1 MFAPVMT
8 ATFPRA
14 AVARVATPTRE
25 AWAVVDDVDA
35 CTRECILTDASQ
47 SGGVT
52 SSMTPTPTPSVTLSA
67 TLDAAERGLLDVA
80 KTLVERALDDD
91 GRRRDDKCVES
102 ALVLKKMRAECA
114 TVASALARARR
125 DILGARSKT
134 LDGGSAEKAA
144 LLERCSALEET
155 CGKRA
160 EEVERFA
167 RGEASTGTLDAPPT
181 GVDARAGTTTTT
193 TSMFGALKSAMQTL
207 GLRGGETKERREE
220 AGVASGVSTQR
231 YSREQRAREANSGVQ
246 TRHGRGGGRD
256 EGVRDENDRAGTRA
270 DDEYGSSNELGV
282 RRGTWYAG
290 AAESLARVGSKVIET
305 VVERTPREELLGKRA
320 DVGASASAPSTSS
333 TSISRVGMPKSTADR
348 ERSIRVDAMS
358 ASARLD
364 ASSETL
370 SQCSEILANT
380 EEIGASVLE
389 TLAAQRESLIR
400 SGTAARSA
408 QRNMDEN
415 LQTVKAMNSWT
426 RLGAKPGWSR

>member
-1 MFAPVMT
+1 M
-8 ATFPRA
+8 ATLS
-14 AVARVATPTRE
+14 ATT
-25 AWAVVDDVDA
+25 
-35 CTRECILTDASQ
+35 
-47 SGGVT
+47 
-52 SSMTPTPTPSVTLSA
+52 TLSA

-91 GRRRDDKCVES
+91 GRRRDDDECVES

-114 TVASALARARR
+114 TVASVLARARR

-134 LDGGSAEKAA
+134 LDGGSGEKAA

-181 GVDARAGTTTTT
+181 VGGARAGTTTTT
-193 TSMFGALKSAMQTL
+193 TTTVFGALKSAMQTL

-256 EGVRDENDRAGTRA
+256 EGVRDEDDHRAGTRA

-333 TSISRVGMPKSTADR
+333 TSTSTSRVGMPKSTADR
-348 ERSIRVDAMS
+348 ERSVRVDAMS

>member
-1 MFAPVMT
+1 MDARANAFRDASHSGAIVMT
-8 ATFPRA
+8 
-14 AVARVATPTRE
+14 TPT
-25 AWAVVDDVDA
+25 A
-35 CTRECILTDASQ
+35 
-47 SGGVT
+47 
-52 SSMTPTPTPSVTLSA
+52 PSVTLSA

-91 GRRRDDKCVES
+91 GRRRDDECVES

-181 GVDARAGTTTTT
+181 VGGARAGTTTTT
-193 TSMFGALKSAMQTL
+193 TSVFGALKSAMQTL

-246 TRHGRGGGRD
+246 TRHGRGAGRD
-256 EGVRDENDRAGTRA
+256 SGVRDENDHRAGTRA

-333 TSISRVGMPKSTADR
+333 TSRVGMPKSTADR

>member
-1 MFAPVMT
+1 MDA
-8 ATFPRA
+8 RA
-14 AVARVATPTRE
+14 NAFRDARVTLWRY
-25 AWAVVDDVDA
+25 
-35 CTRECILTDASQ
+35 
-47 SGGVT
+47 T
-52 SSMTPTPTPSVTLSA
+52 SSMTTTPTPSVALSA

-80 KTLVERALDDD
+80 KTLVERALDED
-91 GRRRDDKCVES
+91 GRRRDDKCVEPP

-134 LDGGSAEKAA
+134 LDGGSGEKAA

-181 GVDARAGTTTTT
+181 VGGARAGTTTTT
-193 TSMFGALKSAMQTL
+193 TTTVFGALKSAMQTL

-256 EGVRDENDRAGTRA
+256 EGVRDEDDHRAGTRA

-320 DVGASASAPSTSS
+320 DVGASAPSTSS
-333 TSISRVGMPKSTADR
+333 TSTSRVGMPKSTADR
-348 ERSIRVDAMS
+348 ERSVRVDAMS

>member
-1 MFAPVMT
+1 MT
-8 ATFPRA
+8 T
-14 AVARVATPTRE
+14 
-25 AWAVVDDVDA
+25 
-35 CTRECILTDASQ
+35 
-47 SGGVT
+47 
-52 SSMTPTPTPSVTLSA
+52 TPTPSTTLSA

-91 GRRRDDKCVES
+91 GRRRGDECVES
-102 ALVLKKMRAECA
+102 ALVLKKRRAECA
-114 TVASALARARR
+114 TVASVLARARR

-181 GVDARAGTTTTT
+181 VGGARAGMATTT
-193 TSMFGALKSAMQTL
+193 TSVFGALKSAMQTL
-207 GLRGGETKERREE
+207 GLGGGETKERREE

-246 TRHGRGGGRD
+246 TRHGRGAGRD
-256 EGVRDENDRAGTRA
+256 SGVRDENDHRAGTRA

-320 DVGASASAPSTSS
+320 DVGASASASAPSTSS
-333 TSISRVGMPKSTADR
+333 TSRVGMPKSTADR

>member
-1 MFAPVMT
+1 
-8 ATFPRA
+8 
-14 AVARVATPTRE
+14 
-25 AWAVVDDVDA
+25 
-35 CTRECILTDASQ
+35 
-47 SGGVT
+47 
-52 SSMTPTPTPSVTLSA
+52 MTPTPTPSVTLSA

-91 GRRRDDKCVES
+91 GRRRDDDECVES

-114 TVASALARARR
+114 TVASVLARARR

-134 LDGGSAEKAA
+134 LDGGSGEKAA

-181 GVDARAGTTTTT
+181 VGGARAGTTTTS
-193 TSMFGALKSAMQTL
+193 TSVFGALKSAMQTL

-246 TRHGRGGGRD
+246 TRHGRGMGRD
-256 EGVRDENDRAGTRA
+256 EGVRDENDHRAGTRA

-320 DVGASASAPSTSS
+320 DVGASASASAPSTSS
-333 TSISRVGMPKSTADR
+333 TSTSRVGMPKSTADR
-348 ERSIRVDAMS
+348 ERSVRVDAMS

>member
-1 MFAPVMT
+1 MT
-8 ATFPRA
+8 
-14 AVARVATPTRE
+14 
-25 AWAVVDDVDA
+25 
-35 CTRECILTDASQ
+35 S
-47 SGGVT
+47 
-52 SSMTPTPTPSVTLSA
+52 TPTPSVTLSA

-91 GRRRDDKCVES
+91 GRRRDDECVES

-256 EGVRDENDRAGTRA
+256 SGVRDENDHRAGTRA

-320 DVGASASAPSTSS
+320 DVGASASASAPSTSS
-333 TSISRVGMPKSTADR
+333 TSRVGMPKSTADR

>member
-1 MFAPVMT
+1 MT
-8 ATFPRA
+8 T
-14 AVARVATPTRE
+14 
-25 AWAVVDDVDA
+25 
-35 CTRECILTDASQ
+35 
-47 SGGVT
+47 
-52 SSMTPTPTPSVTLSA
+52 TPTPSVTLSA

-181 GVDARAGTTTTT
+181 VGGARAGTTTTTTT

-256 EGVRDENDRAGTRA
+256 SGVRDENDHRAGTRA

-320 DVGASASAPSTSS
+320 DVGASASASAPSTSS

>member
-1 MFAPVMT
+1 
-8 ATFPRA
+8 
-14 AVARVATPTRE
+14 
-25 AWAVVDDVDA
+25 
-35 CTRECILTDASQ
+35 
-47 SGGVT
+47 
-52 SSMTPTPTPSVTLSA
+52 MTPPPTPSTTLSA

-114 TVASALARARR
+114 TVASVLARARR

-246 TRHGRGGGRD
+246 TRHGRGMGRD
-256 EGVRDENDRAGTRA
+256 EGVRDEDDRAGTRA

-320 DVGASASAPSTSS
+320 DVGASASASAPSTSS
-333 TSISRVGMPKSTADR
+333 TSRVGMPKSTADR

>member
-1 MFAPVMT
+1 
-8 ATFPRA
+8 
-14 AVARVATPTRE
+14 
-25 AWAVVDDVDA
+25 
-35 CTRECILTDASQ
+35 
-47 SGGVT
+47 
-52 SSMTPTPTPSVTLSA
+52 MTPPPTPSTTLSA

-181 GVDARAGTTTTT
+181 VGGARAGTTTTT
-193 TSMFGALKSAMQTL
+193 TSVFGALKSAMQTL

-246 TRHGRGGGRD
+246 TRHGRGAGRD
-256 EGVRDENDRAGTRA
+256 SGVRDENDHRAGTRA

-333 TSISRVGMPKSTADR
+333 TSRVGMPKSTADR

>member
-1 MFAPVMT
+1 
-8 ATFPRA
+8 
-14 AVARVATPTRE
+14 
-25 AWAVVDDVDA
+25 
-35 CTRECILTDASQ
+35 
-47 SGGVT
+47 
-52 SSMTPTPTPSVTLSA
+52 
-67 TLDAAERGLLDVA
+67 
-80 KTLVERALDDD
+80 
-91 GRRRDDKCVES
+91 
-102 ALVLKKMRAECA
+102 
-114 TVASALARARR
+114 
-125 DILGARSKT
+125 
-134 LDGGSAEKAA
+134 
-144 LLERCSALEET
+144 
-155 CGKRA
+155 
-160 EEVERFA
+160 
-167 RGEASTGTLDAPPT
+167 
-181 GVDARAGTTTTT
+181 
-193 TSMFGALKSAMQTL
+193 MFGALKSAMHTL
-207 GLRGGETKERREE
+207 GLGGGETKERREE

-246 TRHGRGGGRD
+246 TRHGRD
-256 EGVRDENDRAGTRA
+256 AGVRDEDDRAGTRA
-270 DDEYGSSNELGV
+270 DDEYGSSNDLGV

-333 TSISRVGMPKSTADR
+333 TSRVGMPKSTADR
-348 ERSIRVDAMS
+348 ERSVRVDAAR